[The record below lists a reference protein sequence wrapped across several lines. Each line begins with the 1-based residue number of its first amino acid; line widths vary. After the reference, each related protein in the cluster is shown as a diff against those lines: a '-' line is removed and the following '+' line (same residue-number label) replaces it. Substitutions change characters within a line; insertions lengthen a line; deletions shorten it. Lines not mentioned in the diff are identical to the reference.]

1 MSNSTGLIVS
11 CIILLLIFYSATSGA
26 EFTVNKDQI
35 FNDILS
41 NKELFNG
48 EQYSTLKHKFSWMDA
63 GIYTDVRGL
72 IRSGKLNK
80 ENLEIIFRKTV

>member
-1 MSNSTGLIVS
+1 MSNSDGLIISV
-11 CIILLLIFYSATSGA
+11 IILLLIFYTTSSHTG
-26 EFTVNKDQI
+26 FTVNKDQI

-41 NKELFNG
+41 NKKLFDG
-48 EQYSTLKHKFSWMDA
+48 EQYSDLKHKFSWMDA

-80 ENLEIIFRKTV
+80 DNLEVIFRKTV